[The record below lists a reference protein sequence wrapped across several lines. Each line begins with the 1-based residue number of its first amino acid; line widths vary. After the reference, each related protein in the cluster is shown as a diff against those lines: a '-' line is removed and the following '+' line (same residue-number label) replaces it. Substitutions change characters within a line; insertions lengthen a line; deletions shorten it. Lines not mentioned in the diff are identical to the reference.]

1 MAGALTRSAW
11 HGRCFGAQRASVGD
25 ITAALGAETGT
36 DGAWAK
42 GALAGMAA
50 GAPLSRAATL
60 AHYRA
65 GRARGL
71 NPLDTVRL
79 RRAPRAARRAAA
91 LCGEPWGAGGN
102 LVRTIRR

>member
-1 MAGALTRSAW
+1 
-11 HGRCFGAQRASVGD
+11 
-25 ITAALGAETGT
+25 
-36 DGAWAK
+36 
-42 GALAGMAA
+42 MAA

-65 GRARGL
+65 VARGL

-79 RRAPRAARRAAA
+79 RRAPRAARRAPRAA